1 MDDEITFGEQLGIN
15 SIYRAAKSRNR
26 ISRKEGRGLK
36 MMGEAR
42 FDRIKLVLLLID
54 CSSKDVNL
62 SS

>member
-42 FDRIKLVLLLID
+42 FDRIKLVL
-54 CSSKDVNL
+54 
-62 SS
+62 